1 MINVA
6 INGFGRIG
14 RQAFKIISEH
24 PKLRVVAINDLS
36 NPRALAYLLKYDSP
50 YGVAEFSIKAKEG
63 DRVTS
68 FDEELAEI
76 NYEEHIE
83 TDEVFLIVNDEP
95 VRVFAE
101 KDPAQLPWG
110 DLDIDVV
117 LECTGF
123 FTKDGAARAHI
134 EAGAKRVVVSAPTK
148 GGDVQTFLKGV
159 NNDQYDG
166 EDIISNASCT
176 TNCITPVA
184 AIIEA
189 AFGIEK
195 AMLTTVHAVTATQ
208 SLVDGLPPGGKPD
221 DMRRGRS
228 AMVNIV
234 PSSTGAAKA
243 SKEVIPSLDG
253 KFDGIAIRVPVIT
266 GSLSDFTFLL
276 KKDVTVEEIN
286 EAFIKATKNPF
297 YDGVLRVT
305 YDPIVSSDIIGDPHS
320 AIVDLSSTMVVDG
333 NLVKVLAWY
342 DNEWGYSNRL
352 VEMAY
357 EISQSL

>member
-1 MINVA
+1 MIKVA

-14 RQAFKIISEH
+14 RQAFKIAFEH
-24 PKLRVVAINDLS
+24 PDLQVVAINDLS
-36 NPRALAYLLKYDSP
+36 NARALAYLLKYDSP
-50 YGVAEFSIKAKEG
+50 YGVADYSIQAKEG
-63 DRVTS
+63 DTVTS
-68 FDEELAEI
+68 FDEELTEI
-76 NYEEHIE
+76 NYEEDIPA
-83 TDEVFLIVNDEP
+83 DEVYLIVNDES
-95 VRVFAE
+95 VRVFAQ
-101 KDPAQLPWG
+101 KDPKQLPWK

-148 GGDVQTFLKGV
+148 GGDIQTYLRGV
-159 NNDQYDG
+159 NHDKYDG
-166 EDIISNASCT
+166 AEVISNASCT

-184 AIIEA
+184 SIIEA
-189 AFGIEK
+189 TFGIEK
-195 AMLTTVHAVTATQ
+195 AMLTTIHAVTATQ
-208 SLVDGLPPGGKPD
+208 NLVDGIPSGGKPD

-234 PSSTGAAKA
+234 PTSTGAAKA
-243 SKEVIPSLDG
+243 SKDVIPSLDG

-276 KKDVTVEEIN
+276 KREVTTDEVN
-286 EAFIKATKNPF
+286 EAFIKASKNPF
-297 YDGVLRVT
+297 YEGVIRVT

-320 AIVDLSSTMVVDG
+320 SIVDLSSTMVVGG

-342 DNEWGYSNRL
+342 DNEWGYTNRL
-352 VEMAY
+352 VEMAL
-357 EISQSL
+357 EISKSL